1 MESRFSTC
9 SSCFDDRLEIV
20 SIGGLPKGQTSDS
33 FFKGKSVPIN
43 ESMIRL
49 FIKLDLIEQN
59 GHRIPII
66 LKEYGKE
73 AFEIKDNFITV
84 TIPFD
89 KT

>member
-1 MESRFSTC
+1 
-9 SSCFDDRLEIV
+9 
-20 SIGGLPKGQTSDS
+20 
-33 FFKGKSVPIN
+33 
-43 ESMIRL
+43 MIRL